1 MAEAHYTR
9 EDLDTGL
16 AALQIEA
23 GDTVFCHSN
32 IGYFGRL
39 AGADSRDALCE
50 AIFDTVMARLGPRG
64 TLVVPT
70 YTYSF
75 PRGQDFDP
83 AETASPMGIF
93 AEWIRAHPDSLRS
106 RDPSYSVAAIGPGAA
121 ALIEGLPDNSFGR
134 DSVFD
139 RLLRLGAKHLNFN
152 HPGCTFIHYVE
163 RELQVPYRF
172 DKTFTGTLHLDG
184 KARPAEVTIW
194 VHYLSDMSLAHSPF
208 GFETLARET
217 ERMAAR
223 PLGRGE
229 ISAIAARAA
238 FALIAETLPA
248 RPWFLTKAE
257 ALGIT
262 DPVMIPE

>member
-1 MAEAHYTR
+1 MAEAHYAR
-9 EDLDTGL
+9 AELETGL
-16 AALQIEA
+16 AALAVEP
-23 GDTVFCHSN
+23 GDTLFCHSN

-39 AGADSRDALCE
+39 AGADSREALCE
-50 AIFDTVMARLGPRG
+50 AVFDAVMARLGPRG

-75 PRGQDFDP
+75 PRGQGFDP
-83 AETASPMGIF
+83 AATASPMGIF
-93 AEWIRAHPDSLRS
+93 AEWVRAHPDSLRS

-121 ALIEGLPDNSFGR
+121 ALIEDLPDNSFAPG
-134 DSVFD
+134 SVFD
-139 RLLRLGAKHLNFN
+139 RLLRLGAKHVNFN

-172 DKTFTGTLHLDG
+172 DKTFPGTLHLDG
-184 KARPAEVTIW
+184 VARQAKVTIW

-208 GFETLARET
+208 GFEALARESG
-217 ERMAAR
+217 RMVAR

-229 ISAIAARAA
+229 ISAITARAT
-238 FALIAETLPA
+238 FDLIAETLPA

-257 ALGIT
+257 ALGIG